1 MAEEKPLEK
10 LTVKE
15 LKEMALEIEGI
26 EGVSAMKKDQLIA
39 AIKEA
44 KGIPLKE
51 VKAKTDDTVAGVK
64 AKIKELRQ
72 KREELREKKDKVGAL
87 RLKRRINRLKKR
99 TRKLAKSAV

>member
-15 LKEMALEIEGI
+15 LKEIALEMEEIQ
-26 EGVSAMKKDQLIA
+26 GVSAMKKDDLIV

-51 VKAKTDDTVAGVK
+51 VREKAVESVVGLKAKM
-64 AKIKELRQ
+64 KELRG
-72 KREELREKKDKVGAL
+72 KKEELREKKDKVGVL
-87 RLKRRINRLKKR
+87 RLKRRISRLKKR
-99 TRKLAKSAV
+99 TRKLAKSAS